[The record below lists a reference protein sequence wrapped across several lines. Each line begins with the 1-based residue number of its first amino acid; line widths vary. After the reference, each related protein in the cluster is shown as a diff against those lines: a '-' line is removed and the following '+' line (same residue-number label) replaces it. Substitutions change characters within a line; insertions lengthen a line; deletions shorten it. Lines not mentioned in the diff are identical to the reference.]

1 MKLDRLADRIM
12 PDHSRDEIYACF
24 DRYLREDCK
33 TEDDVINYVLFFIRY
48 IGLEFRIPSQCDSYD
63 LVGYIYSMVD
73 LEKHWTDC
81 GGEFDDF
88 ANQALKIDL
97 YHNPYYQF
105 WRDPKIIAIAKK
117 YKKERDESHAN
128 NKRNGSKTI

>member
-1 MKLDRLADRIM
+1 
-12 PDHSRDEIYACF
+12 
-24 DRYLREDCK
+24 
-33 TEDDVINYVLFFIRY
+33 
-48 IGLEFRIPSQCDSYD
+48 
-63 LVGYIYSMVD
+63 MVD

-97 YHNPYYQF
+97 YHDPYYQF
-105 WRDPKIIAIAKK
+105 WRYPKIIAIAKK

-128 NKRNGSKTI
+128 NKRNNAKTI